1 MSVTED
7 LVKTWDIHV
16 VAKGSGH
23 KRNAGEPKY
32 DPRVSAEL
40 AAVWVSKHLQTINI
54 TVYIL

>member
-23 KRNAGEPKY
+23 KCNAGEPKY
-32 DPRVSAEL
+32 DPRVSADL
-40 AAVWVSKHLQTINI
+40 AAV
-54 TVYIL
+54 